1 MTFLELLTG
10 EPPFSEMDHFTQP
23 WRAHNTSALP
33 KRPTDPSAVKAG
45 LNDEMW
51 SLLNRCWT
59 EPTSRPSIEE
69 VQEALA
75 YTLKDNMYSAPTYDV
90 DHQPPWPEHTN
101 VRNSP
106 QDDNSTEQPKA
117 NSKVSYTM
125 PSEFAENALHST

>member
-10 EPPFSEMDHFTQP
+10 ELPFSEMEHYQV
-23 WRAHNTSALP
+23 WRAHNTGELP
-33 KRPTDPSAVKAG
+33 ERPTDPSAVEAG

-75 YTLKDNMYSAPTYDV
+75 YTLKDNMHTAPTYDI
-90 DHQPPWPEHTN
+90 DNQPPWQGHPN

-106 QDDNSTEQPKA
+106 QDDISAEQPKA
-117 NSKVSYTM
+117 NPRASYT
-125 PSEFAENALHST
+125 SELAQNALHST